1 MRKTGTTTMVDVL
14 LKCLGMGLYKSVEN
28 YMLSLCFI
36 YQALWEIFDGL
47 LINYSFSHNIILVD
61 R

>member
-1 MRKTGTTTMVDVL
+1 MVDVL

-28 YMLSLCFI
+28 YVLSLCFI